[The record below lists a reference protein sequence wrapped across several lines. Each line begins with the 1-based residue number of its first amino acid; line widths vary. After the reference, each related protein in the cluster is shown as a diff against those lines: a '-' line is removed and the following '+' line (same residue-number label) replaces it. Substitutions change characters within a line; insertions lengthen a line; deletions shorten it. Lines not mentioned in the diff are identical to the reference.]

1 LFCGNSSHNHS
12 CTVAQFLG
20 PGRHPVLFYQEEA
33 FRSNPHYHVVDLATF
48 FEPLHRGLYLLPS
61 SQVTVDFVIRY
72 SPARLRKDESAPIT
86 VVALSPPVPFHLL
99 GK

>member
-72 SPARLRKDESAPIT
+72 SPGSFAKRRERAY
-86 VVALSPPVPFHLL
+86 
-99 GK
+99 